1 MVVGLQMPGRV
12 GVQTGQELAV
22 KVVERS
28 EKETAEE
35 DVDEKLGEEI
45 PEAMDVSQQYQQQ
58 EHLLHS
64 G

>member
-12 GVQTGQELAV
+12 GVQTGQELTV

-45 PEAMDVSQQYQQQ
+45 PEAMDLSQ
-58 EHLLHS
+58 
-64 G
+64 